1 MPHFRNG
8 LWVPHPQIGK
18 QVVYKVFRGGGCKTM
33 TLWSSVKLNVS
44 NTIVLANFWTKDY
57 KSHRFKLLA
66 ACFRQIKWS
75 VKISNVRPTLD
86 QFPEMVRGFVTTLF
100 MIFLY
105 SVLLLLGIGIPFE
118 INYIVHV
125 HVYKNIRMIITLY

>member
-1 MPHFRNG
+1 
-8 LWVPHPQIGK
+8 
-18 QVVYKVFRGGGCKTM
+18 
-33 TLWSSVKLNVS
+33 
-44 NTIVLANFWTKDY
+44 
-57 KSHRFKLLA
+57 
-66 ACFRQIKWS
+66 
-75 VKISNVRPTLD
+75 
-86 QFPEMVRGFVTTLF
+86 MVRGFVTTLF